1 MTIAISIRSVLIGV
15 VFMLGAGAGYAAPVD
30 INSADAKTIAKSLNG
45 VGIVKAQAIV
55 DYRKKHGGF
64 KSPDDLQKVKGIG
77 TSLIERNRM
86 DIRLKSKTQK

>member
-55 DYRKKHGGF
+55 NYRKKHGGF

>member
-1 MTIAISIRSVLIGV
+1 MTIAVSIRSVLIGV